1 MATKASMF
9 LEDSIAIEALEF
21 AIDGFKSLNGRALL
35 DLLSFDSLGL
45 SLRFLLVE
53 FLDLL
58 LGRNFNFFSRNLF
71 LNSEILMIF

>member
-21 AIDGFKSLNGRALL
+21 AIDGFESLNGRGLL
-35 DLLSFDSLGL
+35 DLLSFDSW
-45 SLRFLLVE
+45 SWRLRFLLVG

-71 LNSEILMIF
+71 LISEILMIF